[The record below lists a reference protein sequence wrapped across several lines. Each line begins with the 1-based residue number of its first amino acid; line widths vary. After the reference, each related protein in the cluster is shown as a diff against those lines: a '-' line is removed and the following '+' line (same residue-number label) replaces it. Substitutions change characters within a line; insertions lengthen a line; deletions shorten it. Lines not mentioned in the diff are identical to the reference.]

1 MGFEQDSVRIW
12 CDSQSAMC
20 LAKNNIHHERT
31 KHVSRKLHFIRD
43 IIEKGEVTV
52 EKIHT
57 SKNPADI
64 LTKAV
69 PVKKFEAALRV
80 LGSAIPCI
88 NRLRVVHPSRR
99 PGCCDSGKLRM
110 SSVGPICSLSRKRS
124 EIRVPST
131 QVDHLREAISWQ
143 EKDRRR
149 EEEYR
154 ITSYQ
159 ELKHTLNKKS
169 FSYYSINQA

>member
-80 LGSAIPCI
+80 LGVA
-88 NRLRVVHPSRR
+88 NH
-99 PGCCDSGKLRM
+99 
-110 SSVGPICSLSRKRS
+110 
-124 EIRVPST
+124 
-131 QVDHLREAISWQ
+131 
-143 EKDRRR
+143 
-149 EEEYR
+149 
-154 ITSYQ
+154 
-159 ELKHTLNKKS
+159 
-169 FSYYSINQA
+169 